1 MAASGDRRVIEGNLI
16 VPKGARFAVVASRF
30 NHFIVD
36 RLVEGALDAIARH
49 GGDDANVTIVR
60 VPGAWEIP
68 LAVQRLARGP
78 RHRSVEDSGPMTERG
93 AGVRGKRAR
102 SGVDGIIALAAVI
115 RGSTPHF
122 DYVAGEVAKGVAHV
136 SLASHVPIAF
146 GVLTTDSIEQAVE
159 RAGTKAGNKGW
170 DAALSAI
177 EMVSLERAFDGA
189 GF

>member
-1 MAASGDRRVIEGNLI
+1 MAVVIEGNLI
-16 VPKGARFAVVASRF
+16 VPKGARFAIVASRF

-49 GGDDANVTIVR
+49 GGDADACTLVR

-68 LAVQRLARGP
+68 LAVQRIARGP
-78 RHRSVEDSGPMTERG
+78 RGRSADDVGPATEKGGSAAR
-93 AGVRGKRAR
+93 VKRTR
-102 SGVDGIIALAAVI
+102 RVDGIIALAAVI

-136 SLASHVPIAF
+136 SLASGVPIAF

-170 DAALSAI
+170 DAAMSAI
-177 EMVSLERAFDGA
+177 EMVSLERAFDNA
-189 GF
+189 GV